1 MVDKKYIIEF
11 LGTAVIM
18 TAKLLTEAHP
28 VVMGLV
34 YFSVYWMSRGITTGF
49 FSPFG
54 PLAAYMLGRGTI
66 EDITYNL
73 GSQYLGAISGIMLYK
88 PLKAYIQ

>member
-1 MVDKKYIIEF
+1 MEKKYIIEF
-11 LGTAVIM
+11 LGTLVIM

-34 YFSVYWMSRGITTGF
+34 YFSIYWMTRGISSGY

-54 PLAAYMLGRGTI
+54 PLAAYMLGRGTV

-73 GSQYLGAISGIMLYK
+73 GAQYAGAIGGIMLYK
-88 PLKAYIQ
+88 PLKAYM